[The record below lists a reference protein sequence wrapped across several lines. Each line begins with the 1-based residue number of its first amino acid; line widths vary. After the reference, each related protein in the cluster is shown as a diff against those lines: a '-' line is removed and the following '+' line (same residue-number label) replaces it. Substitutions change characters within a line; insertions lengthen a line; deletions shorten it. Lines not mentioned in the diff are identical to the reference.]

1 MVEGWINT
9 TLDQLCFKITDGTHK
24 TPIYQNE
31 GIVFLSAKNVKAG
44 LLDLSEHKFISKE
57 EHIQLTKRCKPESG
71 DVMLSKSG
79 SLGDAIVI
87 PNLPFEFSIF
97 ESLALLKTKR
107 NHIDSEFLKQYLNSP
122 ISQEYFRLITS
133 GVAVKHLHLVDL
145 RKILI
150 MVPPLIEQK
159 KIAKI
164 LRTWDDAI
172 EKVDILIN
180 NKKQEKAIF
189 QAKIFDGAIISKR
202 HEGINV
208 SLYDLADWH
217 NGIAFKSTDFS
228 ETGKP
233 ILKIAELKAGIISTT
248 TFSNGKY
255 SGNVLVKYGDL
266 LFSWSGNPHT
276 SIDAFIWCG
285 TEGWLNQHIFRVIPK
300 PNVHQFYLYQ
310 FLKYIKN
317 RLAYIATGKQS
328 TGLGHITKA
337 DMKRTYIVLPN
348 MVDQIR
354 ISNVLS
360 HFDTLISSLENKK
373 RIFQS
378 QKRGLMQ
385 KLLTGKWRV
394 KINKMEIT

>member
-87 PNLPFEFSIF
+87 PDLPFEFSIF

-122 ISQEYFRLITS
+122 ISHEYFRLITS

-172 EKVDILIN
+172 EKVEKLIKLKKRRVQYIWASLIN
-180 NKKQEKAIF
+180 KAGHERKPISSIATEMSNRNKNGAVSRVLSVTNKNGLVLPEEQF
-189 QAKIFDGAIISKR
+189 QRRVASEDVSNYKIVQKGEYAYNPSRINVGSIARLDI
-202 HEGINV
+202 HDEGILSPMYV
-208 SLYDLADWH
+208 TFALDLKNINSDYFLIWLSSSEARQRIVRSAQGSVRDSV
-217 NGIAFKSTDFS
+217 GFS
-228 ETGKP
+228 DLSS
-233 ILKIAELKAGIISTT
+233 IKIPLPNLEKQNKIVDVL
-248 TFSNGKY
+248 
-255 SGNVLVKYGDL
+255 NVLKSEIYCLQNKV
-266 LFSWSGNPHT
+266 
-276 SIDAFIWCG
+276 
-285 TEGWLNQHIFRVIPK
+285 EV
-300 PNVHQFYLYQ
+300 
-310 FLKYIKN
+310 LK
-317 RLAYIATGKQS
+317 
-328 TGLGHITKA
+328 
-337 DMKRTYIVLPN
+337 
-348 MVDQIR
+348 
-354 ISNVLS
+354 
-360 HFDTLISSLENKK
+360 
-373 RIFQS
+373 S
-378 QKRGLMQ
+378 QKHGLMQ
-385 KLLTGKWRV
+385 KLLTGQWRV
-394 KINKMEIT
+394 NTDEVEAGYGANHRN